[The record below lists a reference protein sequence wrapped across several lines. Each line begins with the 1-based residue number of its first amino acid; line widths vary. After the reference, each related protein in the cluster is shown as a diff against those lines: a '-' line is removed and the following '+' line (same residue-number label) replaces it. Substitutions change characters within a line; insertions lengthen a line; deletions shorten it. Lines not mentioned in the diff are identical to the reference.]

1 MKGENMNFETMRE
14 WLARKLKHADDT
26 MAAAGG
32 TSLEALQ
39 QDARSRIVTPAAL
52 AEVPTEIGKV
62 VRYVREQRG
71 WTRGDLAELADI
83 DEIEIS
89 LIETLEGQ
97 DLSPR
102 SLVNVA
108 NVCGF
113 SVTRFQQLA
122 KHVEVRSHYAADKGL
137 RFAARSKN
145 VGAVTQ
151 EELDAISALV
161 ATLSDKALDDR

>member
-1 MKGENMNFETMRE
+1 MNFETMRE
-14 WLARKLKHADDT
+14 WLTRKLTHADDT

-32 TSLEALQ
+32 TSLENLE
-39 QDARSRIVTPAAL
+39 QDVRLRTVTPTVL

-71 WTRGDLAELADI
+71 WTRRDLAELADI
-83 DEIEIS
+83 DEIEITRV
-89 LIETLEGQ
+89 ETMEGH

-102 SLVNVA
+102 SLVNMA

-113 SVTRFQQLA
+113 SISRFQQLA
-122 KHVEVRSHYAADKGL
+122 RHVEVRSNYITPQHGL

-145 VGAVTQ
+145 IGSVTQ
-151 EELDAISALV
+151 EELDAVSALV
-161 ATLSDKALDDR
+161 ATLSEKALDDR